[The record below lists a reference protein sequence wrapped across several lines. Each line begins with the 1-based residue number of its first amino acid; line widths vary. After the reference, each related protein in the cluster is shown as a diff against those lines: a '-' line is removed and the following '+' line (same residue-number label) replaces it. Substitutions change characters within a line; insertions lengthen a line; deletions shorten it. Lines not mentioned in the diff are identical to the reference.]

1 MKPHSDKIRVRVHAD
16 DFPSTTTAY
25 KGIFG
30 ANSESVGRST
40 HDGIISI
47 SKHDERATKGNNEI
61 L

>member
-16 DFPSTTTAY
+16 DFPSTTAAY

-30 ANSESVGRST
+30 AYSESVGRST

-47 SKHDERATKGNNEI
+47 SKHDERATK
-61 L
+61 